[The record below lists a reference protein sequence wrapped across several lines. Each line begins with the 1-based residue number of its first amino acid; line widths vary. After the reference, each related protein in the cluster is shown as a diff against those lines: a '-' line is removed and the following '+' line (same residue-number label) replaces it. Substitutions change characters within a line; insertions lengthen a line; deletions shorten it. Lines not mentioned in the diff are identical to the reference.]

1 MESNIN
7 INPNQVNRPEE
18 LIGNSLDDFEIL
30 RELGGG
36 GFGSVFKV
44 KSKKNN
50 KLYALKKLSATNEI
64 NRIKNRRE
72 IILLKYLN
80 HENIC
85 KYYSEITTKDGEQ
98 FVLMEQYN
106 NKDIYHYLMANQHIN
121 PKMKKEII
129 YNIIFQCFEGL
140 SYLHLQGIIH
150 CDIKLGNIFMTEE
163 GKVVIGDFGI
173 SMVKNSDMLKIIT
186 KKKEEQELLKYVK
199 DYRGSNGYA
208 APEVILK
215 EGCDEKSDVYSL
227 GVTFFVLLNICFP
240 SEETKRNFYNS
251 MMYSSELKELI
262 IAMIEEDKNKR
273 IDLSKA
279 KEKFSK
285 IYFQRYIKNSGIHSV
300 TQCLLC
306 FQNLKD
312 DLTSNKRLS
321 DSLDKKNKSINISL
335 ILNSIINDNDIEKN
349 YFILKKYFSNRLKI
363 NINDNNDIS
372 PLKIVFCLINSLNN
386 DLNKI
391 KNEQDEQKR
400 KIINMKINP
409 KNNDIQ
415 KFSENLYRLFDN
427 SYKSLFKS
435 IITDRC
441 MGVLKV
447 IWTCLEC
454 NNIYISFER
463 YFSIT
468 FRIKESK
475 INILDLFNN
484 YNQSS
489 FEIGLKKYI
498 TCENCKKYTKHRVNK
513 RFYTL
518 PNNLIIMFDKRKN
531 KFLEI
536 ELKQEI
542 NFDKSIV
549 ETISDSNSHYL
560 MGIIYENENL
570 YENSQYVPLIKK
582 EEKWYQYKYGQNLME
597 INIEN
602 IYKEISKNIV
612 GLFYYKKT
620 NIEKSLKDNNNN
632 IQNKEN
638 IHNINANNNNNI
650 LNNNNNFMD
659 VKTILVLNPKLHKKV
674 NKINNDINSGDNN
687 NIDNISKS
695 TNPYMN
701 QQNNMINNSYNNN
714 QNGMQ
719 LNNSYNLNNSN
730 NCVQYNNQCNNQYNN
745 CSNSYQDPGIFQNNY
760 QMSQNNNY
768 GYNNSNNGNISYSN
782 NIQFNHSCNVMM
794 NYNNFN
800 NGLGFNQ
807 MNDSINNSYNQYM
820 LNPNTNFIYENQF
833 NVNNNNNINI
843 NQYVNMNN
851 NNNFQ

>member
-7 INPNQVNRPEE
+7 INSNQANISEE

-36 GFGSVFKV
+36 SFGSVFKV

-50 KLYALKKLSATNEI
+50 KLYALKKLYAETEI
-64 NRIKNRRE
+64 DRIKNRRE

-85 KYYSEITTKDGEQ
+85 KYYSEFTSEDGLQ
-98 FVLMEQYN
+98 YVLMEQYN
-106 NKDIYHYLMANQHIN
+106 NKDIYHYLIANQHIN

-129 YNIIFQCFEGL
+129 YNIIFQCLEGL

-163 GKVVIGDFGI
+163 GRVVIGDFGI

-186 KKKEEQELLKYVK
+186 PKKEEQELLKYVK
-199 DYRGSNGYA
+199 DIRGSDGYA
-208 APEVILK
+208 APEVIFG

-240 SEETKRNFYNS
+240 SEEAKKGFINS
-251 MMYSSELKELI
+251 MTYSKELKDLI
-262 IAMIEEDKNKR
+262 ISMIEEDKNKR

-285 IYFQRYIKNSGIHSV
+285 IYFQRYIKNSGIHAV
-300 TQCLLC
+300 IQCLLC
-306 FQNLKD
+306 FQNLRD

-321 DSLDKKNKSINISL
+321 DSLDKKNRSINISL

-349 YFILKKYFSNRLKI
+349 NFILKKYFSNQLKI

-391 KNEQDEQKR
+391 KNQDEQKR

-409 KNNDIQ
+409 KNNNIQ
-415 KFSENLYRLFDN
+415 KVSENLYRWFDN

-447 IWTCLEC
+447 TWTCLEC

-468 FRIKESK
+468 FRIKESR

-498 TCENCKKYTKHRVNK
+498 TCEICKKYTKHKVNK

-531 KFLEI
+531 NFSEI
-536 ELKQEI
+536 ELKPVI
-542 NFDKSIV
+542 KFDKS
-549 ETISDSNSHYL
+549 T
-560 MGIIYENENL
+560 
-570 YENSQYVPLIKK
+570 
-582 EEKWYQYKYGQNLME
+582 
-597 INIEN
+597 
-602 IYKEISKNIV
+602 
-612 GLFYYKKT
+612 
-620 NIEKSLKDNNNN
+620 
-632 IQNKEN
+632 
-638 IHNINANNNNNI
+638 
-650 LNNNNNFMD
+650 
-659 VKTILVLNPKLHKKV
+659 
-674 NKINNDINSGDNN
+674 
-687 NIDNISKS
+687 
-695 TNPYMN
+695 
-701 QQNNMINNSYNNN
+701 
-714 QNGMQ
+714 
-719 LNNSYNLNNSN
+719 
-730 NCVQYNNQCNNQYNN
+730 
-745 CSNSYQDPGIFQNNY
+745 
-760 QMSQNNNY
+760 
-768 GYNNSNNGNISYSN
+768 
-782 NIQFNHSCNVMM
+782 
-794 NYNNFN
+794 
-800 NGLGFNQ
+800 
-807 MNDSINNSYNQYM
+807 
-820 LNPNTNFIYENQF
+820 
-833 NVNNNNNINI
+833 
-843 NQYVNMNN
+843 
-851 NNNFQ
+851 